1 MQEIYEENSAAWG
14 SDVQL
19 LIVDLPGYESGMA
32 DLVAGV
38 TLPVLQDTTAD
49 AVATTYGA
57 SKWYVYLID
66 RAGTIRYIHYAMDLA
81 DSDRARLLSEIS
93 SLTAE
98 ARP

>member
-1 MQEIYEENSAAWG
+1 M
-14 SDVQL
+14 QL
-19 LIVDLPGYESGMA
+19 LIVDLPGYESGM
-32 DLVAGV
+32 DELVGGV

-66 RAGTIRYIHYAMDLA
+66 RAGTIRYIHYSLDLA
-81 DSDRARLLSEIS
+81 ATDRARLLSEIA